1 MDAICGRP
9 GDYSLED
16 STCLCRPSYRF
27 EGISL
32 EHGTLG
38 IVQLAKAAYLIVWLR
53 MHRRGAVHDSS
64 EHSSLMVLPVYAR
77 FLKFEVWN
85 CVVWGIFMVCQAWY
99 DQKMPREITRLET
112 AVLQLCRYVSTFT
125 WAFYTEGVFLFMC
138 SDSAGAESLR
148 TSVRV
153 GALWASLLAAGCALL
168 WLRWAGCSTPPEHWL
183 LQLFWVGAWVPY
195 WMRLVLMLP
204 LYSTAALVLAVRQR
218 QLAWERGALPLALF
232 HASSALF
239 FVLPKMA
246 LGVFTSSWLVSDA
259 IALPLAWIA
268 YTPFL
273 TWVLARDSRYW
284 SRCGFTAC
292 LMGDATA
299 GRVATAPHRVPLLA
313 ARSSGSGFAPRFII
327 VDPSK
332 LRFGVRIGQGSS
344 SIVSAATLY
353 GELVAVKQMEV
364 SRLTREFAS
373 MFLTEA
379 ECLSH
384 CRHPHIVRFVG
395 GCVAPPLV
403 CLVMEQCESSVHRL
417 VHPRRSA
424 AARHMRLAPL
434 PDKVVCELLR
444 GVVSGMA
451 FLHDVMGITHG
462 DLKPLN
468 MLLRGNCVKLCDF
481 GSSRLLQHDLSEL
494 AFSATL
500 PYMAPELLVP
510 ASSTASNT
518 ASSTAS
524 STAPI
529 PSAATASAAH
539 GSADG
544 EGRSLAGAAATA
556 APNAE
561 RLKAGL
567 KAGSGVGYAID
578 VYSFGVCVWEICVRE
593 YPWHALLE
601 AGKVDELKRRVGTL
615 ADRPEE
621 EHDDPIPITPPLR
634 ALIEACWRQEPSE
647 RPAFRQLDTL
657 DFEVIS
663 RGGPAALRLI
673 AQAVGQPSSS
683 LLPPSFTDVESIYQG
698 PLPPLPP
705 LPSLPPPPPLPPLN
719 ALTAVAENAGRSPVC
734 QSAYLRADSPGRIP
748 RISSPDE
755 SFMVGR

>member
-232 HASSALF
+232 HASSALL

-510 ASSTASNT
+510 ASSTAS
-518 ASSTAS
+518 STV
-524 STAPI
+524 PI

-621 EHDDPIPITPPLR
+621 AHDDPIPITPPLR

-683 LLPPSFTDVESIYQG
+683 LLPPSFTDVESFYQG

-748 RISSPDE
+748 RLSSPDE

>member
-9 GDYSLED
+9 GDYSHED

-77 FLKFEVWN
+77 FLKIESIN

-112 AVLQLCRYVSTFT
+112 AVLQLARYVSTFT

-153 GALWASLLAAGCALL
+153 SALWASLIATGCALL

-204 LYSTAALVLAVRQR
+204 LYSAAALMLAVRQR

-232 HASSALF
+232 HASSALL

-273 TWVLARDSRYW
+273 TWVLSRDSRYW

-299 GRVATAPHRVPLLA
+299 GRVASAPHRVPLLA
-313 ARSSGSGFAPRFII
+313 ARSSGSGLAPRFII

-332 LRFGVRIGQGSS
+332 LRIGVRIGQGSS

-353 GELVAVKQMEV
+353 GESVAVKQMEV

-451 FLHDVMGITHG
+451 FLHDVMGIAHG

-468 MLLRGNCVKLCDF
+468 MLLCGNCVKLCDF

-500 PYMAPELLVP
+500 PYMAPELL
-510 ASSTASNT
+510 AR
-518 ASSTAS
+518 
-524 STAPI
+524 
-529 PSAATASAAH
+529 AAR
-539 GSADG
+539 G
-544 EGRSLAGAAATA
+544 
-556 APNAE
+556 
-561 RLKAGL
+561 
-567 KAGSGVGYAID
+567 
-578 VYSFGVCVWEICVRE
+578 W
-593 YPWHALLE
+593 
-601 AGKVDELKRRVGTL
+601 
-615 ADRPEE
+615 
-621 EHDDPIPITPPLR
+621 
-634 ALIEACWRQEPSE
+634 
-647 RPAFRQLDTL
+647 
-657 DFEVIS
+657 
-663 RGGPAALRLI
+663 RGGR
-673 AQAVGQPSSS
+673 AQAPCGH
-683 LLPPSFTDVESIYQG
+683 T
-698 PLPPLPP
+698 
-705 LPSLPPPPPLPPLN
+705 
-719 ALTAVAENAGRSPVC
+719 R
-734 QSAYLRADSPGRIP
+734 
-748 RISSPDE
+748 
-755 SFMVGR
+755 

>member
-9 GDYSLED
+9 GDYSHED

-77 FLKFEVWN
+77 FLKIESIN

-112 AVLQLCRYVSTFT
+112 AVLQLARYVSTFT

-153 GALWASLLAAGCALL
+153 SALWASLIATGCALL

-204 LYSTAALVLAVRQR
+204 LYSAAALMLAVRQR

-232 HASSALF
+232 HASSALL

-299 GRVATAPHRVPLLA
+299 GRVASAPHRVPLLA
-313 ARSSGSGFAPRFII
+313 ARSSGSGLAPRFII

-332 LRFGVRIGQGSS
+332 LRIGVRIGQGSS

-353 GELVAVKQMEV
+353 GESVAVKQMEV

-451 FLHDVMGITHG
+451 FLHDVMGIAHG

-468 MLLRGNCVKLCDF
+468 MLLCGNCVKLCDF

-510 ASSTASNT
+510 T
-518 ASSTAS
+518 
-524 STAPI
+524 TAPT
-529 PSAATASAAH
+529 PSAATASADH
-539 GSADG
+539 GSADSG
-544 EGRSLAGAAATA
+544 GSSVAGAAATA

-578 VYSFGVCVWEICVRE
+578 VYSFGVCVWEICVRA

-601 AGKVDELKRRVGTL
+601 AGEVDELKRRVGTL
-615 ADRPEE
+615 AERPEE
-621 EHDDPIPITPPLR
+621 SHDDSIPIPPPLR
-634 ALIEACWRQEPSE
+634 ALLEACWRQEPSE
-647 RPAFRQLDTL
+647 RPAFRQLASL

-673 AQAVGQPSSS
+673 AQAVGQPS
-683 LLPPSFTDVESIYQG
+683 LLPPGRSLVEAPGRSFTDVESFYQG
-698 PLPPLPP
+698 PSP
-705 LPSLPPPPPLPPLN
+705 PPPPPLN
-719 ALTAVAENAGRSPVC
+719 ASMSTLAAVAESAGKSPVC
-734 QSAYLRADSPGRIP
+734 QSAYLHADSPGRIP
-748 RISSPDE
+748 RLSSPDE

>member
-232 HASSALF
+232 HASSALL

-510 ASSTASNT
+510 ASSTAS
-518 ASSTAS
+518 STV
-524 STAPI
+524 PI

-621 EHDDPIPITPPLR
+621 AHDDPIPITPPLR

-683 LLPPSFTDVESIYQG
+683 LPPPSFTDAESFYQG

-748 RISSPDE
+748 RLSSPDE